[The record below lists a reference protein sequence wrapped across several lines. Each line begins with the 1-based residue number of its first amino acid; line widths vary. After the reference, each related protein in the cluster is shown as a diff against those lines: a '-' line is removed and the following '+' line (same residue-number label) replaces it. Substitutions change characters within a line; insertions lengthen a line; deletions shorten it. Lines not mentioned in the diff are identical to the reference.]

1 MVNHM
6 TEFFRLL
13 FQRLSH
19 RVVVLTRKLPLSLEN
34 LIVLGLLL
42 IILITHITLR
52 GVPFQS
58 DESVYAY
65 SGYAISHG
73 SVPYS
78 GIQLAQPPL
87 MYLALGFLFT
97 LFGPSFLLLTIAEST
112 IVVFTGVLIFIVA
125 KRLKF
130 GGSNVI
136 FPLLSVV
143 IYSLITFDN
152 FSTSFLEIF
161 LTFFIMLCTAIYTLY
176 VLKNGQRSK
185 PALFLV
191 GILLGVTLMIKYTSI
206 VFVAALFLFNSITLI
221 WKKAYK
227 RTIIEGAILCFGA
240 VIPFIIS
247 FALISYAWDSFR
259 QFYLQTM
266 YWQVVRSSTAL
277 SLRFFNI
284 MVYVL
289 KFFPLLILS
298 GIGTFFLYRKAPK
311 PQALLFP
318 VIFVSNIIGLV
329 SVFNTFLLHYLYYL
343 SPFLAL
349 LSALGLAGVL
359 DFVRNTPWSFRI
371 NKKVLAR
378 LFVFVTITWIT
389 IEVGAQA
396 VMVRDYTD
404 DSVHLEV
411 GKYVSQITKPDDKI
425 WTSEGAIAFFA
436 QRLIVPSN
444 SSDWPLHSSFADI
457 FAYDFDNYIGGSM
470 KDYRY
475 GIVSPEEFVNSWE
488 TNEIKVIVIIRGSD
502 WVPHPDKLLLSG
514 FQNFTGASEYLQ
526 EKYLL
531 DRTFT
536 STDRMHTHEI
546 WLRK

>member
-1 MVNHM
+1 
-6 TEFFRLL
+6 
-13 FQRLSH
+13 
-19 RVVVLTRKLPLSLEN
+19 LTH
-34 LIVLGLLL
+34 VAF
-42 IILITHITLR
+42 R

-65 SGYAISHG
+65 SGYAISCG

-87 MYLALGFLFT
+87 MYLSLAFIFSLL
-97 LFGPSFLLLTIAEST
+97 GPSLLVLSLAEST
-112 IVVFTGVLIFIVA
+112 IVVSTGVLVFIVA
-125 KRLKF
+125 KRLRF
-130 GGSNVI
+130 GGSKVI

-143 IYSLITFDN
+143 IYGLITFDN

-161 LTFFIMLCTAIYTLY
+161 LTFFIMLCTVVYTLY
-176 VLKNGQRSK
+176 VLRNGQRSK

-206 VFVAALFLFNSITLI
+206 VFVAALFLFNSVTLI
-221 WKKAYK
+221 WKKKYK

-240 VIPFIIS
+240 VIPFVVS
-247 FALISYAWDSFR
+247 LALISYAWGSFR
-259 QFYLQTM
+259 QFYLQTL
-266 YWQVVRSSTAL
+266 YWQVVRSPTAFG
-277 SLRFFNI
+277 LRFFNI

-298 GIGTFFLYRKAPK
+298 GVGTFFLYKK
-311 PQALLFP
+311 TQKLQALLFP
-318 VIFVSNIIGLV
+318 VIFVSNIVGLV
-329 SVFNTFLLHYLYYL
+329 TVFNMFLLHYLYYL

-349 LSALGLAGVL
+349 LSAFGLAGIL
-359 DFVRNTPWSFRI
+359 NFIRNTPWSLRI
-371 NKKVLAR
+371 NKKNLAR
-378 LFVFVTITWIT
+378 LFVLVTITWIA
-389 IEVGAQA
+389 IEVGSQA
-396 VMVRDYTD
+396 VMTRNYND
-404 DSVHLEV
+404 DSIHMEV
-411 GKYVSQITKPDDKI
+411 GQYISQITKPDDKI

-436 QRLIVPSN
+436 KRLIVPAN
-444 SSDWPLHSSFADI
+444 SSNWPIQTSFADI

-475 GIVSPEEFVNSWE
+475 GIVSPQEFVDSWE
-488 TNEIKVIVIIRGSD
+488 INKIKVIVIIRGND
-502 WVPHPDKLLLSG
+502 WVPYPDKLLLSG

-531 DRTFT
+531 NRTFT
-536 STDRMHTHEI
+536 SADGMHTHEV

>member
-1 MVNHM
+1 MVKHM
-6 TEFFRLL
+6 PEFFRLL
-13 FQRLSH
+13 FQRLGH
-19 RVVVLTRKLPLSLEN
+19 IVAVLTRNFPLSLGN
-34 LIVLGLLL
+34 LVVLSLFL
-42 IILITHITLR
+42 IILITHVTFR
-52 GVPFQS
+52 FPFQS

-65 SGYAISHG
+65 SGYAISRG
-73 SVPYS
+73 SVPYV

-87 MYLALGFLFT
+87 MYLALDFLFT
-97 LFGPSFLLLTIAEST
+97 LFGPSLLLLSLAEST
-112 IVVFTGVLIFIVA
+112 IVVFSGVLVFIVA
-125 KRLKF
+125 KRLRF

-161 LTFFIMLCTAIYTLY
+161 LTFFIMLCTVIYMLY
-176 VLKNGQRSK
+176 VLRNGQRSK

-206 VFVAALFLFNSITLI
+206 VFVGALFFFNSITLI
-221 WKKAYK
+221 WKKEYK

-240 VIPFIIS
+240 VIPFVVS
-247 FALISYAWDSFR
+247 LALISYAWDSFR

-277 SLRFFNI
+277 NLRFFNI

-298 GIGTFFLYRKAPK
+298 GVGTFFLYKKAPK

-318 VIFVSNIIGLV
+318 VILISNIVGLM

-349 LSALGLAGVL
+349 LSALGLAGTL
-359 DFVRNTPWSFRI
+359 DFVRKTPWNIRI
-371 NKKVLAR
+371 NKKNLAR
-378 LFVFVTITWIT
+378 LFVFVTVIWIT
-389 IEVGAQA
+389 IEVSAQA
-396 VMVRDYTD
+396 FMVRDYTD
-404 DSVHLEV
+404 DSIHLEI
-411 GKYVSQITKPDDKI
+411 GQYISQITKSDDKI

-444 SSDWPLHSSFADI
+444 STDWPIQSSFADI

-470 KDYRY
+470 KDYRN

-488 TNEIKVIVIIRGSD
+488 TNKIKVILIIRGSD
-502 WVPHPDKLLLSG
+502 WVPYPDKLLLSG

-536 STDRMHTHEI
+536 SADGMHTHEV

>member
-1 MVNHM
+1 MP
-6 TEFFRLL
+6 EFFRLL
-13 FQRLSH
+13 FQRLRH
-19 RVVVLTRKLPLSLEN
+19 RVAVLTRKTLSLGN
-34 LIVLGLLL
+34 LVVIGLFL
-42 IILITHITLR
+42 IILITHVTLR
-52 GVPFQS
+52 FPFQS

-65 SGYAISHG
+65 SGYAISQG

-87 MYLALGFLFT
+87 IYIALDFLFG
-97 LFGPSFLLLTIAEST
+97 LFGPSLLLLSLAEST
-112 IVVFTGVLIFIVA
+112 IVVFAGILVFIVA
-125 KRLKF
+125 KRLRF

-143 IYSLITFDN
+143 IYGLITFDN

-176 VLKNGQRSK
+176 VLRNDQHSK

-191 GILLGVTLMIKYTSI
+191 GILLGVTLMIKYMSV
-206 VFVAALFLFNSITLI
+206 VFVAALFFFNSITLV
-221 WKKAYK
+221 WKREYK

-240 VIPFIIS
+240 AIPFVIS
-247 FALISYAWDSFR
+247 LALISYTWGSFR

-277 SLRFFNI
+277 NLRFFNI

-298 GIGTFFLYRKAPK
+298 GVGTFFLYRKAPK
-311 PQALLFP
+311 PQVLLFP
-318 VIFVSNIIGLV
+318 VIFVSNIVGLV

-349 LSALGLAGVL
+349 LSALGLASIL

-371 NKKVLAR
+371 SKKNLAR
-378 LFVFVTITWIT
+378 LFVLVTIIWIA

-396 VMVRDYTD
+396 LMVSDYTD
-404 DSVHLEV
+404 DGVHLEV
-411 GKYVSQITKPDDKI
+411 GQYISQITKPDEKI
-425 WTSEGAIAFFA
+425 WTSEGAIVFFA

-444 SSDWPLHSSFADI
+444 SSDWPIQSSFADI

-470 KDYRY
+470 KDYRC

-488 TNEIKVIVIIRGSD
+488 TNKIKIIVIIRGND
-502 WVPHPDKLLLSG
+502 WVPDPDKLLLSG

-536 STDRMHTHEI
+536 SANEMHTHEV

>member
-1 MVNHM
+1 MVKHM
-6 TEFFRLL
+6 PEFFRLL
-13 FQRLSH
+13 FQRLGH
-19 RVVVLTRKLPLSLEN
+19 IVAVLTRNFPLSLGN
-34 LIVLGLLL
+34 LVVLSLFL
-42 IILITHITLR
+42 IILITHVTFR
-52 GVPFQS
+52 FPFQS

-65 SGYAISHG
+65 SGYAISRG
-73 SVPYS
+73 SVPYV

-87 MYLALGFLFT
+87 MYLALDFLFT
-97 LFGPSFLLLTIAEST
+97 LFGPSLLLLSLAEST
-112 IVVFTGVLIFIVA
+112 IVVFSGVLVFIVA
-125 KRLKF
+125 KRLRF

-161 LTFFIMLCTAIYTLY
+161 LTFFIMLCTVIYMLY
-176 VLKNGQRSK
+176 VLRNGQRSK

-191 GILLGVTLMIKYTSI
+191 GILLGVTLMIKYTSV
-206 VFVAALFLFNSITLI
+206 VFVAALFFFNSITLI
-221 WKKAYK
+221 WKKEYK

-240 VIPFIIS
+240 VIPFVVS
-247 FALISYAWDSFR
+247 LALISYAWDSFR

-277 SLRFFNI
+277 NLRFFNI

-298 GIGTFFLYRKAPK
+298 GVGTFFLYKKAPK

-318 VIFVSNIIGLV
+318 VILISNIVGLM

-349 LSALGLAGVL
+349 LSALGLAGTL
-359 DFVRNTPWSFRI
+359 DFVRKTPWNIRI
-371 NKKVLAR
+371 NKKNLVR
-378 LFVFVTITWIT
+378 LFVFVTVIWIT
-389 IEVGAQA
+389 IEVSAQA
-396 VMVRDYTD
+396 FMVRDYTD
-404 DSVHLEV
+404 DSIHLEI
-411 GKYVSQITKPDDKI
+411 GQYISQITKSDDKI

-444 SSDWPLHSSFADI
+444 STDWPIQSSFADI

-470 KDYRY
+470 KDYRN

-488 TNEIKVIVIIRGSD
+488 TNKIKVILIIRGSD
-502 WVPHPDKLLLSG
+502 WVPYPDKLLLSG

-536 STDRMHTHEI
+536 SADGMHTHEV

>member
-1 MVNHM
+1 MVKHM
-6 TEFFRLL
+6 PEFFRLL
-13 FQRLSH
+13 FQRLGH
-19 RVVVLTRKLPLSLEN
+19 IVAVLTRNFPLSLGN
-34 LIVLGLLL
+34 LVVLSLFL
-42 IILITHITLR
+42 IILITHVTFR
-52 GVPFQS
+52 FPFQS

-65 SGYAISHG
+65 SGYAISRG
-73 SVPYS
+73 SVPYV

-87 MYLALGFLFT
+87 MYLALDFLFT
-97 LFGPSFLLLTIAEST
+97 LFGPSLLLLSLAEST
-112 IVVFTGVLIFIVA
+112 IVVFSGVLVFIVA
-125 KRLKF
+125 KRLRF

-161 LTFFIMLCTAIYTLY
+161 LTFFIMLCTVIYMLY
-176 VLKNGQRSK
+176 VLRNGQRSK

-206 VFVAALFLFNSITLI
+206 VFVAALFFFNSITLI
-221 WKKAYK
+221 WKKEYK

-240 VIPFIIS
+240 VIPFVVS
-247 FALISYAWDSFR
+247 LALISYAWDSFR

-266 YWQVVRSSTAL
+266 YWQLVRSSTAL
-277 SLRFFNI
+277 NLRFFNI

-298 GIGTFFLYRKAPK
+298 GVGTFFLYKKAPK

-318 VIFVSNIIGLV
+318 VILISNIVGLM

-349 LSALGLAGVL
+349 LSALGLAGTL
-359 DFVRNTPWSFRI
+359 DFVRKTPWNIRI
-371 NKKVLAR
+371 NKKNLVR
-378 LFVFVTITWIT
+378 LFVFVTVIWIT
-389 IEVGAQA
+389 IEVSAQA
-396 VMVRDYTD
+396 FMVRDYTD
-404 DSVHLEV
+404 DSIHLEI
-411 GKYVSQITKPDDKI
+411 GQYISQITKSDDKI

-444 SSDWPLHSSFADI
+444 STDWPIQSSFADI

-470 KDYRY
+470 KDYRN

-488 TNEIKVIVIIRGSD
+488 TNKIKVIVIIRGSD
-502 WVPHPDKLLLSG
+502 WVPYPDKLLLSG

-536 STDRMHTHEI
+536 SADGMHTHEV